1 MPLRHGIRKTTA
13 RRDGVATRRRLLD
26 AACEVF
32 AEKGYR
38 GARLADICRR
48 AGANA
53 AAANYHFG
61 DKAALYV
68 EAWEHAFRKDMEE
81 GFPVPE
87 DLPPEE
93 RFSQLIRYL
102 LRAFVEKSR
111 RGQFTRL
118 YFQELANPTGLIRDV
133 LHKLI
138 EPRRMFLLGLLSEI
152 TGLSPDDER
161 LLFCELSVIN
171 QCRAVFTVRR
181 EDLEYLLGQALSEDL
196 MERLADHIVRFSL
209 AGLRAVADSR
219 AP

>member
-1 MPLRHGIRKTTA
+1 MPSRNGNRMTTA
-13 RRDGVATRRRLLD
+13 RRDGLATRRRLLE

-32 AEKGYR
+32 AERGYH

-48 AGANA
+48 ARANA
-53 AAANYHFG
+53 AAVNYHFG
-61 DKAALYV
+61 DKAGLYV
-68 EAWEHAFRKDMEE
+68 EAWKHAFRKDMEE
-81 GFPVPE
+81 GLPAPE
-87 DLPPEE
+87 NLPAQD

-118 YFQELANPTGLIRDV
+118 YFQELANPTGLIQDV

-138 EPRRMFLLGLLSEI
+138 EPRRMFLLKLLSEL
-152 TGLSPDDER
+152 TGLSRDDER

-171 QCRAVFTVRR
+171 QCRAVFTVRA
-181 EDLEYLLGQALSEDL
+181 EDLEYLLGQPLSADVVD
-196 MERLADHIVRFSL
+196 RLADHIIRFSL